1 MVMIRSKCYPHKWV
15 WLYAQWDRHTDTR
28 LMLYSIHYRCSQ
40 HNKNCRDDN
49 SMHECNITFQRHND
63 NTDIW
68 NYKFSPLLRY
78 TGKKAKIITV
88 WDWNY
93 HFQGTMWVKI
103 RLVIKHDRN
112 IMYRKINFCKIWRA
126 VFKFCW
132 RAYNTQT
139 MLSATNVT
147 WWHTTNVWYLS
158 QQKFMKMFKEYL
170 YADKSDIST
179 VSTV

>member
-28 LMLYSIHYRCSQ
+28 LMLYSIHYRCSL

-49 SMHECNITFQRHND
+49 IMHECNITFQRHNN

-88 WDWNY
+88 WDLIITSRGQCGSKLGW
-93 HFQGTMWVKI
+93 
-103 RLVIKHDRN
+103 
-112 IMYRKINFCKIWRA
+112 
-126 VFKFCW
+126 
-132 RAYNTQT
+132 
-139 MLSATNVT
+139 LSSMTEILCTEKLTFA
-147 WWHTTNVWYLS
+147 
-158 QQKFMKMFKEYL
+158 
-170 YADKSDIST
+170 KSDEQYSSSVEELTTRRLCFLPPMSHDGIQQMSGIFHNKNLWKCLKNT
-179 VSTV
+179 FMQTNLI